1 MIERRIFQL
10 KVQTRKQRD
19 RWTHARTHAR
29 TLGRKH
35 ARYRRTKKQSFESM
49 PTNEQ
54 HDHFHF
60 FCLQETLN
68 SLARLS
74 IDALARLGGY
84 LSK

>member
-1 MIERRIFQL
+1 MDAYSHAHRL
-10 KVQTRKQRD
+10 VYSL
-19 RWTHARTHAR
+19 ARTHAR
-29 TLGRKH
+29 SCKD

-49 PTNEQ
+49 STNEQ